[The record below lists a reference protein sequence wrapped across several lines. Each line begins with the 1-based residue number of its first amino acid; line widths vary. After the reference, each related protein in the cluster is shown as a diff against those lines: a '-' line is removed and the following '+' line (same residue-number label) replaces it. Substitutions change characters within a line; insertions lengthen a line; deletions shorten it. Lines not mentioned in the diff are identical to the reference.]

1 MLKSTRHSQIRQ
13 LVDVNGHVTVQE
25 LNQLLNVSEAT
36 IRRDLDELSEDGLI
50 HRTHGG
56 AVKVEQAGRE
66 PPILLRQSEFEAEK
80 RRIGRVAAAM
90 IEEGQTIF
98 LGSGSTVHEI
108 AKNLRCVPNLTV
120 ITNAINVVNELL
132 ECESV
137 ELVVI
142 GGMLRQS
149 ELSMVGHI
157 AEAAIKELRADKVFM
172 GMRGV
177 SLQHGFTG
185 DYLPEATTDRTILGI
200 APTNVIVVDHSKLGK
215 VSTMFLAP
223 ISAAQ
228 VLVTDK
234 DVPPEYVA
242 ALEEQG
248 LQVVL
253 A

>member
-1 MLKSTRHSQIRQ
+1 MLKSTRHMQIRQ
-13 LVDVNGHVTVQE
+13 LVNTNGHVTVQQ

-36 IRRDLDELSEDGLI
+36 IRRDLDELSQDGLV

-66 PPILLRQSEFEAEK
+66 PPILQRRSEYEAEK
-80 RRIGRVAAAM
+80 RRIGLLASSMVD
-90 IEEGQTIF
+90 EGQTIF
-98 LGSGSTVHEI
+98 LGSGTTVHEI
-108 AKNLRCVPNLTV
+108 AHNLRRVPNLTV
-120 ITNAINVVNELL
+120 ITNAINVVNELV
-132 ECESV
+132 ECEGI

-177 SLQHGFTG
+177 DPRHGFTG
-185 DYLPEATTDRTILGI
+185 DYLPEATTDRSILGI
-200 APTNVIVVDHSKLGK
+200 APCNVVVADHSKLGQ
-215 VSTMFLAP
+215 VCTVFLAP
-223 ISAAQ
+223 ITAAH

-234 DVPPEYVA
+234 DASPDLVNAFEA
-242 ALEEQG
+242 RG
-248 LQVVL
+248 LAVHL